1 MRAAQIADN
10 CPMETSATGCLPHPQ
25 GIGADGLFRSAI
37 AAALPNSAAVHMEEL
52 NGHQST
58 KSLASDIHK
67 SGHDG
72 LSVGLLRQEAARRF
86 SGGPSRFSTIF
97 CGRLQ

>member
-10 CPMETSATGCLPHPQ
+10 FPMETSATGCLPHPQ

-58 KSLASDIHK
+58 KPLASDI
-67 SGHDG
+67 SECGHNG
-72 LSVGLLRQEAARRF
+72 SSRELLCQEAARRF
-86 SGGPSRFSTIF
+86 SGGPSRFPTIF